1 MTKFND
7 IHAVGTSVWFDFI
20 RRDLLEQGE
29 LADLVAEGIRGV
41 TSNPSIF
48 QSAIAGSTK
57 YDDDIRS
64 SLTADP
70 DCSVNDLYESFAIE
84 DVRAAADILRSV
96 YDDSDGA
103 DGFVSLEVSPL
114 LASDT
119 EATVT
124 EARRLWA
131 AVDSPNVLIKVP
143 ATTEG
148 VPAIEQ
154 LIGEGINVNVT
165 LIFSLEHYESIAHAY
180 IRGLEAA
187 ADPSR
192 IASVASFFVSR
203 VDTLTDSRL
212 TEVGTDQA
220 LELRGKAGIANSKL
234 AYRFYEDLFGEESFG
249 HLASRGARPQR
260 LLWASTGTKNPEY
273 SDVLYVEELVGPNTV
288 NTAPPATID
297 AFRDHGE
304 VRGATLLEDWDD
316 ADAAIAGLATVG
328 VNFADVTATLQE
340 DGVEAF
346 SAAFQSLMATLE
358 EKAGL
363 VRAG

>member
-1 MTKFND
+1 MSKFHDIND
-7 IHAVGTSVWFDFI
+7 AGTSMWFDFI
-20 RRDLLEQGE
+20 RRDLLENGG

-48 QSAIAGSTK
+48 EKAIAGSQE
-57 YDDDIRS
+57 YDDDIRAALRDEPDS
-64 SLTADP
+64 SI
-70 DCSVNDLYESFAIE
+70 NDLYESFAIG
-84 DVRAAADILRSV
+84 DIRAAADILHPV
-96 YDDSDGA
+96 YEASEGA

-114 LASDT
+114 LAADT
-119 EATVT
+119 DATVV

-131 AVDSPNVLIKVP
+131 AVDRPNVLIKVP
-143 ATTEG
+143 ATEEG
-148 VPAIEQ
+148 VPAIET

-165 LIFSLEHYESIAHAY
+165 LIFSLAHYEAIARAY

-187 ADPSR
+187 DDPSR

-203 VDTLTDSRL
+203 VDTLTDTLL
-212 TEVGTDQA
+212 TEVGTEEA
-220 LELRGKAGIANSKL
+220 LALLGRAGVANCKQ
-234 AYRFYEDLFGEESFG
+234 AYRLYEELFGDDTFG
-249 HLASRGARPQR
+249 HLAARGARPQR

-304 VRGATLLEDWDD
+304 VRGATLLEAWPE
-316 ADAAIAGLATVG
+316 ADAAIEGLAAVG
-328 VNFADVTATLQE
+328 VDFEAVTGQLQE

-346 SAAFQSLMATLE
+346 SAAFRALMAALE

>member
-1 MTKFND
+1 MSKFNE
-7 IHAVGTSVWFDFI
+7 IHAAGTSVWFDFI
-20 RRDLLEQGE
+20 RRDLLEDGG
-29 LADLVAEGIRGV
+29 LAGLVAEGIRGV

-48 QSAIAGSTK
+48 QKAIADSTE
-57 YDDDIRS
+57 YDDDIRVA
-64 SLTADP
+64 LEAKP

-84 DVRAAADILRSV
+84 DIRAAADILRGV

-131 AVDSPNVLIKVP
+131 AVDRPNVLIKVP
-143 ATTEG
+143 ATAEG
-148 VPAIEQ
+148 VPAIET

-165 LIFSLEHYESIAHAY
+165 LIFSLAHYESIARAY
-180 IRGLEAA
+180 IRGLESAD
-187 ADPSR
+187 DPSR

-203 VDTLTDSRL
+203 VDTLTDGRL
-212 TEVGTDQA
+212 TEIGTDEA
-220 LELRGKAGIANSKL
+220 LGLRGKAGIANSKQ
-234 AYRFYEDLFGEESFG
+234 AYRLYEELFGEESFG
-249 HLASRGARPQR
+249 HLAERGARPQR
-260 LLWASTGTKNPEY
+260 LLWASTGTKNPDY
-273 SDVLYVEELVGPNTV
+273 SDVLYMEGLIGPNTV

-297 AFRDHGE
+297 AFRDHGTIP
-304 VRGATLLEDWDD
+304 GATLLEDWDEAD
-316 ADAAIAGLATVG
+316 ADIDGLAEAG
-328 VNFADVTATLQE
+328 VDFNEVTATLQE

-346 SAAFQSLMATLE
+346 AAAFRSLMETLE

>member
-1 MTKFND
+1 MTIFND
-7 IHAVGTSVWFDFI
+7 IHQAGTSVWFDFI
-20 RRDLLEQGE
+20 RRDLLEDGG
-29 LADLVAEGIRGV
+29 LAGLVTEGIRGV

-48 QSAIAGSTK
+48 QKAIADSTE
-57 YDDDIRS
+57 YDDDIREA
-64 SLTADP
+64 LEAEP

-84 DVRAAADILRSV
+84 DIRAAADILRSV
-96 YDDSDGA
+96 YDESDGA

-119 EATVT
+119 EATVS

-131 AVDSPNVLIKVP
+131 AVDRPNVLIKVP
-143 ATTEG
+143 ATAEG

-165 LIFSLEHYESIAHAY
+165 LIFSLGHYESIARAY

-187 ADPSR
+187 EDPSR

-203 VDTLTDSRL
+203 VDTLTDTRL
-212 TEVGTDQA
+212 TEVGTDRA
-220 LELRGKAGIANSKL
+220 LALRGQAGIANSKL
-234 AYRFYEDLFGEESFG
+234 AYRLYEELFGEDSFG
-249 HLASRGARPQR
+249 HLAARGARPQR

-273 SDVLYVEELVGPNTV
+273 SDVLYVEELIGPNTV

-297 AFRDHGE
+297 AFRHHGE
-304 VRGATLLEDWDD
+304 VRGATLLEDWDG
-316 ADAAIAGLATVG
+316 ADAAIASLATVG
-328 VNFADVTATLQE
+328 VDFDDVTAQLQE
-340 DGVEAF
+340 DGVAAF
-346 SAAFQSLMATLE
+346 AAAFQSLMATLG

>member
-1 MTKFND
+1 MSKFND
-7 IHAVGTSVWFDFI
+7 IHQAGTSVWFDFI
-20 RRDLLEQGE
+20 RRDLLEDGG
-29 LADLVAEGIRGV
+29 LAALVAEGIRGV

-48 QSAIAGSTK
+48 QKAIADSTE
-57 YDDDIRS
+57 YDDDIRVA
-64 SLTADP
+64 LEAEPACT
-70 DCSVNDLYESFAIE
+70 VNDLYESFAIE
-84 DVRAAADILRSV
+84 DIRAAADILRSV

-119 EATVT
+119 DATVT

-131 AVDSPNVLIKVP
+131 AVDRPNLLIKVP
-143 ATTEG
+143 ATAEG
-148 VPAIEQ
+148 VPAIET

-165 LIFSLEHYESIAHAY
+165 LIFSLEHYESIARAY
-180 IRGLEAA
+180 IRGLETAD
-187 ADPSR
+187 DPSR

-212 TEVGTDQA
+212 TDIGSDQA
-220 LELRGKAGIANSKL
+220 LALRGRAGIANSKL
-234 AYRFYEDLFGEESFG
+234 AYRLYEELFGPESFG
-249 HLASRGARPQR
+249 HLAARGARPQR

-273 SDVLYVEELVGPNTV
+273 SDVLYVEELIGPNTV

-304 VRGATLLEDWDD
+304 VRGATLLEDWEAAD
-316 ADAAIAGLATVG
+316 ADIAALASVG
-328 VNFADVTATLQE
+328 VDFEDVTATLQTE
-340 DGVEAF
+340 GVESFA
-346 SAAFQSLMATLE
+346 AAFQSLMTTLK